1 MLRINNEYLDKNTG
15 KKKISNVRAEINGSD
30 LIQEYCKT
38 NSLQKL
44 INMPS
49 TAFGEIKF
57 TQKIP
62 ATTSSGQRIDKLDM
76 EDFNLR
82 VSYQSEQDYHPSTYL
97 AREILSK
104 WEDSLKL
111 FRAMNR
117 VRFYHDEYPI
127 FFDLSIVRN
136 SKKMNRILDIHHDR
150 TELDSLHGIVLM
162 NLPTLIKSLS
172 LNKYLD
178 DNLVHFDK
186 KHVN

>member
-62 ATTSSGQRIDKLDM
+62 ATTSSGQRIEKLDM

-97 AREILSK
+97 ARDILSK

-136 SKKMNRILDIHHDR
+136 SKKMNKVSVPKYTIQEAEVFNSVESYEIEIEVDNAKVGIN
-150 TELDSLHGIVLM
+150 TEYNTAM
-162 NLPTLIKSLS
+162 
-172 LNKYLD
+172 
-178 DNLVHFDK
+178 
-186 KHVN
+186 